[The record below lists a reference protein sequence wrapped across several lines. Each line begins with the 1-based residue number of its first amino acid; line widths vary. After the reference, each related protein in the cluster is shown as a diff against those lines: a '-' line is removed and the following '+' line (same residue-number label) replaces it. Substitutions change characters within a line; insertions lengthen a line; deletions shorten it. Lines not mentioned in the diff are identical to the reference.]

1 MQLELSNGL
10 DNFWQWDTNQS
21 IIVPDGVP
29 RIDFKLNEQTAISAY
44 ASGNTIR
51 IPDECFQSGDD
62 LILWAYNI
70 DHTTYA
76 ACIHVEKRVK
86 PTDYVYTPTETEMW
100 HEMSDRLSEIEGNI
114 SNLETWKTQ
123 AETAAAEAKA
133 AAASLSSASWTPV
146 VSGAESYDYQ
156 VGTYAVMGD
165 LAIVTFAISGT
176 FSSSADG
183 DIVISGCPA
192 HPAAKSS
199 GGGYLTGYFS
209 ADNLVFSGW
218 AISSANYNITPVTQW
233 ATTSGTKYI
242 GTAKQSAGVAF
253 EASGTIAFRIA

>member
-10 DNFWQWDTNQS
+10 KHFWQWDANQS
-21 IIVPDGVP
+21 ITVPDNIP
-29 RIDFKLNEQTAISAY
+29 RIDFKLNGDTAVCVTVSNNIA
-44 ASGNTIR
+44 AV
-51 IPDECFQSGDD
+51 PDECFQSGED
-62 LILWAYNI
+62 LVLWAYKT
-70 DHTTYA
+70 DHTIDA
-76 ACIHVEKRVK
+76 ARVPVKPRVK
-86 PTDYVYTPTETEMW
+86 PDDYVYTPTETQMW
-100 HEMSDRLSEIEGNI
+100 HTITDRMSEIE
-114 SNLETWKTQ
+114 ETLRILKVPD
-123 AETAAAEAKA
+123 
-133 AAASLSSASWTPV
+133 SLSNGSWTPV
-146 VSGAESYDYQ
+146 VSGAESYDHQ
-156 VGTYAVMGD
+156 VGTYGVVGD

-218 AISSANYNITPVTQW
+218 MISSANDNITPVTQW

-242 GTAKQSAGVAF
+242 GTAKQSAGAAF
-253 EASGTIAFRIA
+253 EASGTIAFRIAS